1 MSGKRNDMKTNVR
14 FCWIRSPRL
23 AGILV
28 LFASSVAILG
38 QPAGQKQPYTTWRDF
53 GGTADSMQYSA
64 LTQINK
70 TNVSK
75 LELAWTYLAPGRGGG
90 SPFSPLIADNMM
102 YVIGEGPAIV
112 ALDATTGKQLWSHVT
127 DGAPTARGIN
137 YWESKDRS
145 DRRLIF
151 SADSYLQELDA
162 ISGVTIKTFGEDGR
176 VNLREGLGR
185 DPTNMGQVE
194 SHSPGQVFENL
205 IILGS
210 APGELYDAP
219 PGDLR
224 AYDVLTGKTVWTFHT
239 VPRPGEY
246 GYDTYPPD
254 AWIQGGGNNTWSEF
268 SIDEKRGIAYFPLGS
283 PTMDLYG
290 ADRVGADVF
299 GNCLLALDA
308 RTGKRLWHFQTVH
321 HDLWDYDLV
330 AGPKLL
336 TVRHDGKMVDI
347 VAQAGKT
354 GFLYVFNRVTGEPLW
369 PIEERPVPKSDV
381 PGEQSWPTQPYP
393 TRPPP
398 FGVQRFGA
406 DQINPYLS
414 DSEKSRILDVMAK
427 ARNEGIFTPPTVGR
441 TQIEI
446 PGAHG
451 SANWGSTAGD
461 PATGMLYVRAWNG
474 PDTRVLTEMRAP
486 SQDGPPGLVLYS
498 RICALCHG
506 PDATN
511 MPALANM
518 KAELKADFIRDTVR
532 HGQRQMPAMAEDV
545 LPAQDLTTIIAYLTN
560 PSGGRGTNQLVANL
574 VNPVADGRGAGQPT
588 RRARPTVRPP
598 PPGQTRYM
606 GPYGNPWKAANG
618 MPVIAPPWT
627 ELVAYDLN
635 EGTIKWRAPLG
646 TFQAAVAQGIT
657 NTGSFLAR
665 NGPIVTAGGLI
676 FVGSN
681 GDRYVHAFDK
691 DNGKIIWESK
701 IDASPDG
708 IPAVYQVGGRQY
720 VAFYAAGGKQGY
732 YIFALPKIDSK
743 KNGG

>member
-1 MSGKRNDMKTNVR
+1 MN
-14 FCWIRSPRL
+14 
-23 AGILV
+23 A
-28 LFASSVAILG
+28 ASSQSTRPAKLLAVAAVAFFLAWLAVSI
-38 QPAGQKQPYTTWRDF
+38 QIFAAPPPKQPYTTWSDF
-53 GGTADSMQYSA
+53 GGTMDNMQYSA
-64 LTQINK
+64 LKQINK
-70 TNVSK
+70 KNVSQ
-75 LELAWTYLAPGRGGG
+75 LELAWMARGGG
-90 SPFSPLIADNMM
+90 SPFSPLIADGVM
-102 YVIGEGPAIV
+102 YVIGEGRAIV
-112 ALDATTGKQLWSHVT
+112 ALDAATGKQIWTHPV
-127 DGAPTARGIN
+127 DGSTQARGIN
-137 YWESKDRS
+137 YWASKDGS

-151 SADSYLQELDA
+151 SVNSYLQEVDA
-162 ISGVTIKTFGEDGR
+162 RTGVTIKTFGNDGM

-185 DPTNMGQVE
+185 DPTTMGSVQ
-194 SHSPGQVFENL
+194 SGSPGQVFENL

-210 APGELYDAP
+210 APGELYDSP

-224 AYDVLTGKTVWTFHT
+224 AYDALTGKTVWTFHT
-239 VPRPGEY
+239 VPRPGEF

-290 ADRVGADVF
+290 ADRIGKDVF

-393 TRPPP
+393 TKPPA
-398 FGVQRFGA
+398 FGVQRFGV
-406 DQINPYLS
+406 DQINPYL
-414 DSEKSRILDVMAK
+414 DESERSAVLDVMAK
-427 ARNEGIFTPPTVGR
+427 ARNEGVFTPPTVGR

-451 SANWGSTAGD
+451 SANWGSTAAD
-461 PATGMLYVRAWNG
+461 PATGMMYVRAWND
-474 PDTRVLTEMRAP
+474 PDTRVLTEIRP
-486 SQDGPPGLVLYS
+486 PPQTGSPGLMLYS

-511 MPALANM
+511 MPALANIT
-518 KAELKADFIRDTVR
+518 ADLKAGFIRDTVR
-532 HGQRQMPAMAEDV
+532 HGQRQMPAFNEDV
-545 LPAQDLTTIIAYLTN
+545 ISAQDLDTIIAYLTN
-560 PSGGRGTNQLVANL
+560 PSAEGRGTNLLTANL
-574 VNPVADGRGAGQPT
+574 TNSLAEGRGAGQRA
-588 RRARPTVRPP
+588 RRARAPVRPP
-598 PPGQTRYM
+598 PPGQVRYM
-606 GPYGNPWKAANG
+606 GPYGNPWKAKNG
-618 MPVIAPPWT
+618 MPVLAPPWT

-646 TFQAAVAQGIT
+646 SLPEAVAMGIT
-657 NTGSFLAR
+657 NTGGFLAR
-665 NGPIVTAGGLI
+665 NGPIVTAGGLL
-676 FVGSN
+676 FVGSS
-681 GDRYVHAFDK
+681 GDSYIHAFDK
-691 DNGKIIWESK
+691 DTGKIIWETK
-701 IDASPDG
+701 IEASPDG
-708 IPAVYQVGGRQY
+708 IPAVYEAGGRQF
-720 VAFYAAGGKQGY
+720 VAFYAGHISPGNAGWNAIGVKQGY
-732 YIFALPKIDSK
+732 YVFALPKK
-743 KNGG
+743 